1 MCDDFLDIPLKDLP
15 LKGGEEFVGIVELLE
30 NQALQFALLKAWC
43 WEVLKHLTPTDI
55 CGNSV
60 PKQFSGSGAWSSGIE
75 YYTVLAFCGS
85 PFKASSVS
93 GAVVLIFNSSHREFQ
108 HVMQTAA

>member
-1 MCDDFLDIPLKDLP
+1 MTLLESLDLP
-15 LKGGEEFVGIVELLE
+15 FKGSEEEFVGIVELLE

-43 WEVLKHLTPTDI
+43 WEVFKHLTPIDI

-60 PKQFSGSGAWSSGIE
+60 PKQFFGSGASSSGIE
-75 YYTVLAFCGS
+75 YYPVLAFCGS

-93 GAVVLIFNSSHREFQ
+93 GAIVVILNSSCREFQ

>member
-30 NQALQFALLKAWC
+30 NQALQFALLKAC

-93 GAVVLIFNSSHREFQ
+93 GAIILIFNSSRCEFQ

>member
-1 MCDDFLDIPLKDLP
+1 M
-15 LKGGEEFVGIVELLE
+15 
-30 NQALQFALLKAWC
+30 
-43 WEVLKHLTPTDI
+43 HLTPIDI

-60 PKQFSGSGAWSSGIE
+60 PKQFSGSGTLSSGIE
-75 YYTVLAFCGS
+75 YNTVLAFCGS

-93 GAVVLIFNSSHREFQ
+93 GAIVLILNSSRREFQ